1 MADAIA
7 YYLKDKSTADAE
19 YRARAFIL
27 PELGEIRLAD
37 LTTEKIRE
45 WHRDIAR
52 QAPRV
57 RTKDG
62 EKQKHRKTANDD
74 EPKRRRKSSAN
85 RILTILKAAL
95 NHCWSDGKISFNDA
109 WRRVKPFK
117 GVDAARVR
125 YLQKDETRRL
135 VNAADQDLR
144 PLMQAA
150 LLTGA
155 RYSELARLRAEDFN
169 DDSGTV
175 AVRKS
180 KTATPR
186 HVILNDEGIR
196 FFRNVCA
203 GRQGDELLFT
213 RNGRAWGQSE
223 QIRPI
228 RNACLRAKISPPIS
242 IHGLRHT
249 YASLAIM
256 NKAPLMV
263 VAKNPPGEY
272 HRSRQ
277 QRHRQDPHR
286 SRARARGLSEGAVSW
301 FLYRRGSRP

>member
-74 EPKRRRKSSAN
+74 EPKRRHKSSAN

-117 GVDAARVR
+117 GVDAARV
-125 YLQKDETRRL
+125 
-135 VNAADQDLR
+135 
-144 PLMQAA
+144 P
-150 LLTGA
+150 GA
-155 RYSELARLRAEDFN
+155 R
-169 DDSGTV
+169 
-175 AVRKS
+175 
-180 KTATPR
+180 
-186 HVILNDEGIR
+186 
-196 FFRNVCA
+196 
-203 GRQGDELLFT
+203 
-213 RNGRAWGQSE
+213 
-223 QIRPI
+223 
-228 RNACLRAKISPPIS
+228 
-242 IHGLRHT
+242 
-249 YASLAIM
+249 
-256 NKAPLMV
+256 
-263 VAKNPPGEY
+263 
-272 HRSRQ
+272 
-277 QRHRQDPHR
+277 
-286 SRARARGLSEGAVSW
+286 
-301 FLYRRGSRP
+301 